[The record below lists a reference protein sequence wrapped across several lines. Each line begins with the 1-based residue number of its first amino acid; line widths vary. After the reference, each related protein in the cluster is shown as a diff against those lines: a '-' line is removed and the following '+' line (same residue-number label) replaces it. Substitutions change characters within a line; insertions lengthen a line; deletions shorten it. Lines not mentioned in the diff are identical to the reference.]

1 VPEHGSGLRIAQATD
16 EEVRS
21 GYVGRKLREFN
32 YGFVGEYPETQP
44 VRLNA
49 KDADGKVVGGVRAY
63 VFLYWLHIDV
73 LWVEESARGRGLG
86 SQLLSLAEAQA
97 MELGARN
104 AKLETFEWQARG
116 FYLKH
121 GYEEFARIDRYAE
134 DFYLAF
140 MKKSLA

>member
-1 VPEHGSGLRIAQATD
+1 MRIAQATE

-21 GYVGRKLREFN
+21 GYVGRQLREFN

-73 LWVEESARGRGLG
+73 LWVEESARGQGLG
-86 SQLLSLAEAQA
+86 LQLLSQAEARA
-97 MELGARN
+97 IELDARN

-121 GYEEFARIDRYAE
+121 GYEEFARIDRYAG

-140 MKKSLA
+140 MKKSLG